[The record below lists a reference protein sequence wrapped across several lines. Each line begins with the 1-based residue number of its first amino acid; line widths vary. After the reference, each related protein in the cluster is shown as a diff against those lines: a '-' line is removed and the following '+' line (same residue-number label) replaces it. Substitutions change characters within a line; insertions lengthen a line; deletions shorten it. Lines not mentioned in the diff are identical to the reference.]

1 MEHKKLIREIYSKK
15 ARNYRRIMEN
25 HPGFRELKR
34 EIARCVKTEK
44 SSLILDLGTGTGYY
58 GKILRGRV
66 VGLDISREMLLEAGY
81 EIELIEG
88 DMEEIPIKNG
98 IFDVVL
104 CINAFRYSED
114 PEKMVL
120 EVRRVMKPGG
130 KFILVDGDRDNVEK
144 RKEIMEKH
152 PLEKILLGKEGI
164 KKLYTSKEIKKFLE
178 MHGFRAVSYT
188 HLRAHET
195 RHLVCRLLLEKKKP
209 QVT

>member
-1 MEHKKLIREIYSKK
+1 M
-15 ARNYRRIMEN
+15 
-25 HPGFRELKR
+25 
-34 EIARCVKTEK
+34 
-44 SSLILDLGTGTGYY
+44 
-58 GKILRGRV
+58 
-66 VGLDISREMLLEAGY
+66 GLDISREMLLEAGY

-178 MHGFRAVSYT
+178 MYGFRVNVRKKGVYFIC
-188 HLRAHET
+188 E
-195 RHLVCRLLLEKKKP
+195 CEK
-209 QVT
+209 